1 MMASALAALLAVSYL
16 GTAQADKKGGYV
28 ETDLA
33 IGGPHVTATKTL
45 TDANG
50 IMHPLNNPLATVDG
64 DLVNPW
70 GDFQIRDVAYVAVR

>member
-1 MMASALAALLAVSYL
+1 MDRSTLMASALAALLAVSYL

-33 IGGPHVTATKTL
+33 IGGPHVTTTTPQTL

-50 IMHPLNNPLATVDG
+50 IVHTAKCNDPNPVTVI
-64 DLVNPW
+64 VSI
-70 GDFQIRDVAYVAVR
+70 QTS